1 MLSLFLL
8 KEYVS
13 EHAGFVGI
21 NLRKLIENE
30 EVSINENKRALILEL
45 GTLVDL
51 EQMAPDLFETQL
63 YCSCFNAVYSFTKK
77 IAHSSL
83 HETMANNLTSR

>member
-1 MLSLFLL
+1 MKPGLWTWIIFGILEKSMLSLFLL

-45 GTLVDL
+45 GTLVD
-51 EQMAPDLFETQL
+51 
-63 YCSCFNAVYSFTKK
+63 
-77 IAHSSL
+77 
-83 HETMANNLTSR
+83 